1 MPLIWD
7 HIPLFEGTR
16 RVLRVLTI
24 IDLAI
29 HFGTGGGHDAGHG
42 FAKEIADE
50 VIPAFRA
57 LAVANTVMTPVGGRN
72 VLKPFRKSMIH
83 AMSLNSG
90 RSVGCVFRG
99 KSSMSLGT
107 MKAIS
112 SVSVECRAKHL
123 FVWIALRSSPGEMH
137 GQQLRWALSESSP

>member
-1 MPLIWD
+1 M
-7 HIPLFEGTR
+7 
-16 RVLRVLTI
+16 TI

-83 AMSLNSG
+83 AMSLFAVPLEPLNAALGSF
-90 RSVGCVFRG
+90 RWMCFEREVEYVGNDEGDQFCERG
-99 KSSMSLGT
+99 MSCET
-107 MKAIS
+107 F
-112 SVSVECRAKHL
+112 VRVDRAA
-123 FVWIALRSSPGEMH
+123 FIARRNARAATAMGVV
-137 GQQLRWALSESSP
+137 